1 MQRPNID
8 RTLAGQL
15 TQADAVGKVDALFD
29 FFQRRGD
36 VHYEERVTQLEHGLQ
51 TAALART
58 SGGNACQVAS
68 ALLHDLGHLLVIE
81 PETGRF
87 AQDLNHEEVGARY
100 LEPFFPDEVTV
111 PIALH
116 VPAKRYL
123 CTIDTSYYHG
133 LSPAS
138 QHSFQLQGGRMSPQE
153 REQFEATPHLDFACQ
168 LRRWDDGG
176 KQLGL
181 EVPELESYRADIL
194 QALRP
199 A

>member
-1 MQRPNID
+1 MQSPHIN
-8 RTLAGQL
+8 RTLADQL
-15 TQADAVGKVDALFD
+15 EQANAEDKVETLFN
-29 FFQRRGD
+29 FFRRHGD

-87 AQDLNHEEVGARY
+87 AQDLNHEEVGAQY
-100 LEPFFPDEVTV
+100 LEPFFPPEVTV

-123 CTIDTSYYHG
+123 CTIDESYYHG

-138 QHSFQLQGGRMSPQE
+138 QHSFKLQGGKMSPQE
-153 REQFEATPHLDFACQ
+153 IEQFEAIPHVDFACQ

-181 EVPELESYRADIL
+181 EVPELESYRPDVL
-194 QALRP
+194 CALRTT
-199 A
+199 